1 MHYMPTEPWL
11 IDGTLKENILM
22 NRPFNEGKF
31 TEALKFSFLEK
42 DIDMLDSG
50 IQTRF
55 TDVQMNS
62 DPLFKLKVQCA
73 RAIYAEYACGLMN

>member
-22 NRPFNEGKF
+22 NRPFNETKF
-31 TEALKFSFLEK
+31 AEALKFSFLER
-42 DIDMLDSG
+42 DLDALDSG

-55 TDVQMNS
+55 SETNMS
-62 DPLFKLKVQCA
+62 IDPLFKLKIECA
-73 RAIYAEYACGLMN
+73 RAVYAE